1 MSLPQIPDLDGL
13 MEAFDKISA
22 LTDLMAEAQAQAPDS
37 VTVEDSTQSLELTM
51 LNDGTIEDFHIES
64 DWRDNI
70 DPEDLGASI
79 TALIGDANTEL
90 LSASGTFLEENYEDW
105 QEEQEERE
113 FNSLT
118 SPVVQQTR
126 QDADEILERASGQM
140 VPLDDSLAEAFSFVD
155 DALAKARAFAA
166 MNEGAASDEDHVGE
180 EVWCERTAGIVTSVG
195 VDPAWAAATPYPVL
209 RSRIFDA
216 LVGQDGEDSDQE
228 SFARRG
234 EAITEQLLGGLS
246 RDVD

>member
-1 MSLPQIPDLDGL
+1 M
-13 MEAFDKISA
+13 
-22 LTDLMAEAQAQAPDS
+22 
-37 VTVEDSTQSLELTM
+37 
-51 LNDGTIEDFHIES
+51 
-64 DWRDNI
+64 
-70 DPEDLGASI
+70 
-79 TALIGDANTEL
+79 
-90 LSASGTFLEENYEDW
+90 
-105 QEEQEERE
+105 
-113 FNSLT
+113 
-118 SPVVQQTR
+118 
-126 QDADEILERASGQM
+126 
-140 VPLDDSLAEAFSFVD
+140 D

-228 SFARRG
+228 SFAQRG

>member
-105 QEEQEERE
+105 QEEQEEHE

-155 DALAKARAFAA
+155 DALAKARA
-166 MNEGAASDEDHVGE
+166 S
-180 EVWCERTAGIVTSVG
+180 AGIVTSVG

-228 SFARRG
+228 SFAQRG

>member
-1 MSLPQIPDLDGL
+1 M
-13 MEAFDKISA
+13 
-22 LTDLMAEAQAQAPDS
+22 
-37 VTVEDSTQSLELTM
+37 
-51 LNDGTIEDFHIES
+51 
-64 DWRDNI
+64 
-70 DPEDLGASI
+70 
-79 TALIGDANTEL
+79 
-90 LSASGTFLEENYEDW
+90 SASGTFLEENYEDW
-105 QEEQEERE
+105 QEEQEEHE

-228 SFARRG
+228 SFAQRG

>member
-1 MSLPQIPDLDGL
+1 MSLPQIPNFDGL
-13 MEAFDKISA
+13 MEAFDQISA
-22 LTDLMAEAQAQAPDS
+22 LTDLMAGARAQAPDS
-37 VTVEDSTQSLELTM
+37 VTVEDSTQCLELTM

-64 DWRDNI
+64 DWRDSI
-70 DPEDLGASI
+70 DPEDLGTSI
-79 TALIGDANTEL
+79 TALISDATTEL
-90 LSASGTFLEENYEDW
+90 MSASGVFLEESYEDW

-140 VPLDDSLAEAFSFVD
+140 VPLDEALSEAFSYMD
-155 DALAKARAFAA
+155 DALAKARALAA
-166 MNEGAASDEDHVGE
+166 MDEGSASYEDHVAQ

-195 VDPAWAAATPYPVL
+195 VDPAWAVVTPYPVL

-216 LVGQDGEDSDQE
+216 LVGQNEGASDLD
-228 SFARRG
+228 SFAQRG
-234 EAITEQLLGGLS
+234 ERVTEHLLGRLVS
-246 RDVD
+246 DVE

>member
-1 MSLPQIPDLDGL
+1 M
-13 MEAFDKISA
+13 
-22 LTDLMAEAQAQAPDS
+22 
-37 VTVEDSTQSLELTM
+37 EDSTQSLELTM

-105 QEEQEERE
+105 QEEQEEHE

-140 VPLDDSLAEAFSFVD
+140 VPLDDSLAEAAVAD
-155 DALAKARAFAA
+155 LRCPRRPGRGGL
-166 MNEGAASDEDHVGE
+166 GAG
-180 EVWCERTAGIVTSVG
+180 
-195 VDPAWAAATPYPVL
+195 VL
-209 RSRIFDA
+209 RA
-216 LVGQDGEDSDQE
+216 
-228 SFARRG
+228 ARRG
-234 EAITEQLLGGLS
+234 DHRAAPGRPVPRCGLNL
-246 RDVD
+246 RKEYDAKAQW